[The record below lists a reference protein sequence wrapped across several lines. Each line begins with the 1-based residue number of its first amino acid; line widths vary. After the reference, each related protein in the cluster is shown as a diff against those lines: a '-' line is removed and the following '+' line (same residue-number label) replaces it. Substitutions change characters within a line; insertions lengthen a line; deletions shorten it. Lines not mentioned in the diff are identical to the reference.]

1 MAYYEGETLR
11 EKIER
16 GPLPVAEVIDYA
28 RQLGNG
34 LARAHE
40 AGIVHRDVKP
50 GNVIV
55 TPRGRAVILDFG
67 IAKVEDATRTETHGV
82 PGTVGYM
89 SPEQTRG
96 GAVDPRTDLW
106 SLGVVLYE
114 CLTGARPFRGDR
126 LEAVVHAIRHD
137 TPTPVTDL
145 RPDVPKTLAK
155 AIKKLLDKDIDT
167 RCPSGNA
174 FVEDLTG
181 AAKGNKEGRRPSS
194 PGQPSNRLKFW
205 LRLTAPHARHI
216 RSGGIGVALLGL
228 FMLLFLLINREATAP
243 EGKVQANGIAVL
255 PFYNMSR
262 EAENEYFSDGITE
275 ELIHALAQIE
285 GLRVAGRTSSFFF
298 KGKKLTLKDIGR
310 QLQVAYVV
318 DGSVRNINDRML
330 ISVQLVSVDDGSTL
344 WSRIYDPAR
353 GNLLSVQQD
362 MASTIADT
370 LAVLL
375 GVRITPP
382 LVRRVA
388 TNDASYHR
396 YLKGRYFFNQR
407 SAEGLAKALDYF
419 EEAILLDP
427 DNALAHASI
436 VHAYAPLIAVGSVDF
451 NGVQPRLK
459 RAVEAALALDS
470 TLSEVYT
477 ALAWY
482 KSFQWEWLAVEEA
495 LQKAVAHNPN
505 DASAHQWYGLHLGRM
520 GREDANVRERER
532 AVALDPLSA
541 VLRTS
546 LGDAHQQAGLYGQA
560 REQYLEAIELR
571 PDYWMAHGQLG
582 ALYVVQGRYEEA
594 LASCRKAA
602 SYAGGGGLALSQAC
616 MAYVLAKTGREAQ
629 ALAILKTLMDAET
642 GSSRYPMEVALV
654 YVGLEDHD
662 QAFAWLDEAYE
673 RRYYPVTFVRSYQ
686 LFKPL
691 HEDPRFFAFLRKAGL
706 EAHEGEEAYLDG
718 DKGRPREM

>member
-1 MAYYEGETLR
+1 
-11 EKIER
+11 
-16 GPLPVAEVIDYA
+16 
-28 RQLGNG
+28 
-34 LARAHE
+34 
-40 AGIVHRDVKP
+40 
-50 GNVIV
+50 
-55 TPRGRAVILDFG
+55 
-67 IAKVEDATRTETHGV
+67 
-82 PGTVGYM
+82 
-89 SPEQTRG
+89 
-96 GAVDPRTDLW
+96 
-106 SLGVVLYE
+106 
-114 CLTGARPFRGDR
+114 
-126 LEAVVHAIRHD
+126 
-137 TPTPVTDL
+137 
-145 RPDVPKTLAK
+145 
-155 AIKKLLDKDIDT
+155 
-167 RCPSGNA
+167 
-174 FVEDLTG
+174 
-181 AAKGNKEGRRPSS
+181 
-194 PGQPSNRLKFW
+194 
-205 LRLTAPHARHI
+205 
-216 RSGGIGVALLGL
+216 
-228 FMLLFLLINREATAP
+228 
-243 EGKVQANGIAVL
+243 
-255 PFYNMSR
+255 MSR

-477 ALAWY
+477 ALISLSSGNGWPL
-482 KSFQWEWLAVEEA
+482 KRPCKRRSRTTPMMPQRTNGTGCISDEWGE
-495 LQKAVAHNPN
+495 KTPMSGS
-505 DASAHQWYGLHLGRM
+505 ASVPWH
-520 GREDANVRERER
+520 
-532 AVALDPLSA
+532 S
-541 VLRTS
+541 
-546 LGDAHQQAGLYGQA
+546 
-560 REQYLEAIELR
+560 I
-571 PDYWMAHGQLG
+571 
-582 ALYVVQGRYEEA
+582 
-594 LASCRKAA
+594 
-602 SYAGGGGLALSQAC
+602 
-616 MAYVLAKTGREAQ
+616 
-629 ALAILKTLMDAET
+629 
-642 GSSRYPMEVALV
+642 
-654 YVGLEDHD
+654 
-662 QAFAWLDEAYE
+662 
-673 RRYYPVTFVRSYQ
+673 RS
-686 LFKPL
+686 P
-691 HEDPRFFAFLRKAGL
+691 PS
-706 EAHEGEEAYLDG
+706 
-718 DKGRPREM
+718 